1 MKKTIFYFI
10 VLLLTGACSKQK
22 EEPQDYPYQP
32 VSFTEVKLHDQFW
45 LPRIETNRK
54 VTIEYQ
60 FDKCEET
67 GRIDNFAKA
76 AGKMDGS
83 FGTRYPFD
91 DTDVYKIIEGA
102 SYSLQV
108 LPDPKLESYIDSL
121 IDLIAA
127 AQEED
132 GFLYTARTIDPE
144 NPHEMAGKERWS
156 NLGLSHELFNVGQL
170 IEAGIAYHEAT
181 GKRVLLDAAI
191 KSANL
196 VCSEFGPGKRYDI
209 PGHQEI
215 EIALPKLYRL
225 TGDPKYLDMARF
237 FIEQRGDHTHRE
249 PLHILSDP
257 EYYQD
262 HKPVFEQEEAVGHAV
277 RAGYFYS
284 AITDVAAL
292 SADERYR
299 QTTDRIWQDVV
310 GTKLYLTGGIGSRKE
325 VEGFGPPYE
334 LPNKT
339 AYCETCAAIAN
350 IFWNYRL
357 FLLHGDSK
365 YFDVLERTLYNG
377 FLSGVS
383 LSGKEFFYP
392 NPLESDAEYFVYSST
407 VRQPWFN
414 CSCCP
419 TSVVR
424 FMPAIPGYIYAKT
437 GSSVYVNLFVGSTAT
452 TELKGKLI
460 LISQETNYPWD
471 GRILISVDPEK
482 PQQFSLKIR
491 IPGWAAGKPVPSGL
505 YFYPDEAFQPFNLK
519 INGKEEV
526 IRNGQGY
533 ITLNRKWKKG
543 DRVEVEFPMPVQK
556 VKSHP
561 LVKENTGKLALQ
573 RGPVVYC
580 AESIDNNGKV
590 LNIQLTDTSTFYPQF
605 RADLLQG
612 VTVLNGEAFKS
623 SEKNTGESTFVPFT
637 AVPYY
642 AWANR
647 GAGEM
652 RIWFPVAGSDEDS
665 HTYSLNNPK

>member
-1 MKKTIFYFI
+1 MTKSIFYLFP
-10 VLLLTGACSKQK
+10 LMMLFSCSSRKEKQ
-22 EEPQDYPYQP
+22 QDYPYQP
-32 VSFTEVKLHDQFW
+32 VPFTEVELNDNFW
-45 LPRIETNRK
+45 LPRIETNRN
-54 VTIEYQ
+54 VTIDYE
-60 FDKCEET
+60 FEKCGET

-76 AGKMDGS
+76 AGEMDGP

-91 DTDVYKIIEGA
+91 DTDVFKIIEGA

-108 LPDPKLESYIDSL
+108 LPDPGLERYIDSL
-121 IDLIAA
+121 VALISA

-132 GFLYTARTIDPE
+132 GYLYTARTIDPE
-144 NPHEMAGKERWS
+144 NPHEMAGKKRWS

-170 IEAGIAYHEAT
+170 IEAGIAYYQAT
-181 GKRVLLDAAI
+181 GKRVLLDAAV
-191 KSANL
+191 KSADL
-196 VCSEFGPGKRYDI
+196 VCREFGPGKKYGI

-225 TGDPKYLDMARF
+225 TGDKKYLDMAMF
-237 FIEQRGDHTHRE
+237 FIEQRGNHTHRE
-249 PLHILSDP
+249 PLHILADP

-292 SADERYR
+292 SGDKRYR
-299 QTTDRIWQDVV
+299 KTTDNIWKDVV

-325 VEGFGPPYE
+325 VEGFGPPYY

-377 FLSGVS
+377 FLSGIA

-392 NPLESDAEYFVYSST
+392 NPLESDGEYFVYNST

-424 FMPAIPGYIYAKT
+424 FMPAIPGYIYAKND
-437 GSSVYVNLFVGSTAT
+437 SAVYVNLFIGSAME
-452 TELKGKLI
+452 TEFKKQTVRI
-460 LISQETNYPWD
+460 LQETDYPWD
-471 GRILISVDPEK
+471 GKITLRIEPEK
-482 PQQFSLKIR
+482 PTRFSLKIR
-491 IPGWAAGKPVPSGL
+491 VPGWASGKPVPSDL
-505 YFYPDEAFQPFNLK
+505 YQYLNKNIKSFSLK
-519 INGKEEV
+519 INGEEQM
-526 IRNGQGY
+526 IQDYRGY
-533 ITLNRKWKKG
+533 INLTREWKKG
-543 DRVEVEFPMPVQK
+543 DHVDVEFPMPVQL

-561 LVKENTGKLALQ
+561 LVEENTGKIALE

-580 AESIDNNGKV
+580 AESIDNDGKV
-590 LNIQLTDTSTFYPQF
+590 LNIQLSDENIFQPDF
-605 RADLLQG
+605 HPDMLGG
-612 VTVLNGEAFKS
+612 VTLLKGKVFKP
-623 SEKNTGESTFVPFT
+623 SENNAEGKELVPFT

-642 AWANR
+642 SWANR
-647 GAGEM
+647 GTGEM
-652 RIWFPVAGSDEDS
+652 RVWFPTV
-665 HTYSLNNPK
+665 K

>member
-1 MKKTIFYFI
+1 MKLIINY
-10 VLLLTGACSKQK
+10 LLLIFASLLYLPKGKAQEYTC
-22 EEPQDYPYQP
+22 QP
-32 VSFTEVKLHDQFW
+32 VPFTEVKLNDRFW
-45 LPRIETNRK
+45 LPRIETNRN
-54 VTIEYQ
+54 VTIPYA
-60 FDKCEET
+60 FAKCEET

-76 AGKMDGS
+76 AGKMDGP

-108 LPDPKLESYIDSL
+108 IPDASLESYMDSL

-127 AQEED
+127 AREED
-132 GFLYTARTIDPE
+132 GYLYTARTIDPG

-156 NLGLSHELFNVGQL
+156 NLGISHELFNVGQL
-170 IEAGIAYHEAT
+170 NEAGIAYYQAT
-181 GKRVLLDAAI
+181 GKRKLLDAAI
-191 KSANL
+191 QFADL
-196 VCSEFGPGKRYDI
+196 VCREFGPGKRYGI

-215 EIALPKLYRL
+215 ELALAKLYRV
-225 TGDPKYLDMARF
+225 TGDRKYLELARF

-249 PLHILSDP
+249 PLRILADP

-292 SADERYR
+292 SGDERYLK
-299 QTTDRIWQDVV
+299 TTDRIWNDVV
-310 GTKLYLTGGIGSRKE
+310 GTKLYLTGGIGSQKE
-325 VEGFGPPYE
+325 VEGFGKPYE

-365 YFDVLERTLYNG
+365 YIDVLERTLYNG
-377 FLSGVS
+377 FLSGIS

-392 NPLESDAEYFVYSST
+392 NPLECDSEYYVYHST
-407 VRQPWFN
+407 ARQPWFN

-437 GSSVYVNLFVGSTAT
+437 ENALYVNLFVGSSAKA
-452 TELKGKLI
+452 EFGQKSVQVL
-460 LISQETNYPWD
+460 QETNYPWD
-471 GRILISVDPEK
+471 GKIKISIDPEDQAK
-482 PQQFSLKIR
+482 FLLKVR
-491 IPGWAAGKPVPSGL
+491 IPGWAKGKPVPTDL
-505 YFYPDEAFQPFNLK
+505 YQYMDQTGCPYLLR
-519 INGKEEV
+519 INGKNIV
-526 IRNGQGY
+526 AQDQQGY
-533 ITLNRKWKKG
+533 MVIDRLWKKG

-556 VKSHP
+556 VISHP
-561 LVKENTGKLALQ
+561 MVSENNGKIALE
-573 RGPVVYC
+573 RGPLVYC
-580 AESIDNNGKV
+580 AESIDNNGAV
-590 LNIQLTDTSTFYPQF
+590 LNMLIPETTNFNVSFQG
-605 RADLLQG
+605 DLLNG
-612 VTVLNGEAFKS
+612 VSVIRGMVSTVQEQAPVQLKS
-623 SEKNTGESTFVPFT
+623 ITFT
-637 AVPYY
+637 AIPYY

-647 GAGEM
+647 GSGEM
-652 RIWFPVAGSDEDS
+652 RVWFPVLKAE
-665 HTYSLNNPK
+665 KK